1 MIGMGSSQE
10 NDVIEHA
17 RMQFQRAI
25 ESPSDEERELFLR
38 NIDPERITGA
48 QLAGYTQAVLSM
60 ARLTKVEN
68 CMDIV
73 GTGGDG
79 LNTINVSTAASFVV
93 SGLGYNVVKHGNFG
107 SSNRKGSA
115 DFLKYFGYNFNL
127 DSRELKRRLG
137 NLRFAFILAP
147 MYNDSFARFAQA
159 RRNIPHR
166 TIMNYLGPVTNPASP
181 DKVMLGAASSEIQ
194 NLYAQYMLATGKDG
208 FAIHSMDGMDEVSP
222 SAECSVLHV
231 RDGKITHFKIIPEE
245 IIGHRIDLDAITTPI
260 PEKSFR
266 IAEEGLKGLDTHSA
280 EFISLN
286 AACAI
291 SAATG
296 DLDIRGHFR
305 KAMKF
310 ISSGAAY
317 DHFRRVMENA

>member
-1 MIGMGSSQE
+1 MIGMGSSREDYDIQ
-10 NDVIEHA
+10 IA
-17 RMQFQRAI
+17 RMQFQRVI
-25 ESPSDEERELFLR
+25 ESPSDEERERFLR
-38 NIDPERITGA
+38 EIDPERITGS

-60 ARLTKVEN
+60 ARLGRVED

-79 LNTINVSTAASFVV
+79 LNTINVSTAASIVV

-115 DFLKYFGYNFNL
+115 DFLKHFGYDFSM
-127 DSRELKRRLG
+127 DYEELKRRLREY
-137 NLRFAFILAP
+137 RFAFTLAP

-159 RRNIPHR
+159 RKNIPHR

-181 DKVMLGAASSEIQ
+181 VKVMLGAASPQIQ
-194 NLYAQYMLATGKDG
+194 NLYAQYMQATGKDG

-231 RDGKITHFKIIPEE
+231 RGGKITSFKVNPED
-245 IIGHRIDLDAITTPI
+245 IIGHRIPLDSITTPI
-260 PEKSFR
+260 PEESFR
-266 IAEEGLKGLDTHSA
+266 IAEEGLKGLNRESA

-296 DLDIRGHFR
+296 DLDLRAHFR
-305 KAMKF
+305 KAMAF
-310 ISSGAAY
+310 VSSGRAY
-317 DHFRRVMENA
+317 DHFRRIMENA